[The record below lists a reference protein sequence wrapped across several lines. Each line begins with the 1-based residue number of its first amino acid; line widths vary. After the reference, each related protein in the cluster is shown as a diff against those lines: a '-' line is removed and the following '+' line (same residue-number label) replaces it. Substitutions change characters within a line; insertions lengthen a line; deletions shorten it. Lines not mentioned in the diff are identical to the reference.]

1 MLSELQK
8 RTVQAIVNIFETG
21 RPLGDYGRVAVL
33 AGDPGHLTYG
43 RSQTTLASGN
53 LHLLVKAYCDMPGAA
68 RGPALKPYL
77 RRLAEADLTLDRDRR
92 LHALLREAGDDPVM
106 RDAQDGFFDRVYWF
120 PATTTAT
127 VLGFSTALGVAVI
140 YDSLIHG
147 SWKAM
152 RERTTKTNGAP
163 AGIGEQ
169 GWIGAYV
176 RTRRAWLSRHPNAL
190 LQHTAYRME
199 AFQRLIAKDNWRLDL
214 PFTLRGVWLDRETFT
229 AGAPVVVSASDSA
242 TRNLRLANPPMAGED
257 VRTLQQALRREG
269 YAVDLDGVFGR
280 RLETALKS
288 FQREFHIVADGIAG
302 PATRTMLGL

>member
-21 RPLGDYGRVAVL
+21 QTLGDYGRVAVL

-53 LHLLVKAYCDMPGAA
+53 LHLLVKAYCAMPGAA

-106 RDAQDGFFDRVYWF
+106 HEAQDGFFDRIYWM
-120 PATTTAT
+120 PAATTAT

-140 YDSLIHG
+140 YDSLVHG
-147 SWKAM
+147 SWKM
-152 RERTTKTNGAP
+152 LSRRTTKSRGAP
-163 AGIGEQ
+163 ADIGERA
-169 GWIGAYV
+169 WIAAYV
-176 RTRRAWLSRHPNAL
+176 NERRSWLSRHSNAL
-190 LQHTAYRME
+190 LQHTVYRME
-199 AFQRLIAKDNWRLDL
+199 EFEKLIETENWRLDL
-214 PFTLRGVWLDRETFT
+214 PLIVRGVPVDRR
-229 AGAPVVVSASDSA
+229 ALSARPPVVVSANDVA
-242 TRNLRLANPPMAGED
+242 TRNLRLTKPPMRGRD
-257 VRTLQQALRREG
+257 VRALQEALRREG
-269 YAVDLDGVFGR
+269 YGVDLDGVFGR
-280 RLETALKS
+280 RLEAALKS
-288 FQREFHIVADGIAG
+288 FQKEFRIAADGIAG